1 MDDGTTDTMRVRFPA
16 NPDYGRIG
24 RVAVAGL
31 ALRLGVDVQRVE
43 NLRLAVDASV
53 AALQGPGDIEIHIHW
68 SPGQLNLDIDN
79 DGVNIGPAA
88 AASLG
93 ETLGELVDQHE
104 LTGQGVTLRLESSDS

>member
-43 NLRLAVDASV
+43 NLRLAVDAAV
-53 AALQGPGDIEIHIHW
+53 AALQGPGDIQIDIHW
-68 SPGQLNLDIDN
+68 SPGELHLEIDN
-79 DGVNIGPAA
+79 EAVSIDPVAGATLSQ
-88 AASLG
+88 SLDD
-93 ETLGELVDQHE
+93 LVDQHE
-104 LTGQGVTLRLESSDS
+104 LTALGVALRLESAGS

>member
-43 NLRLAVDASV
+43 NLRLAVDAAV
-53 AALQGPGDIEIHIHW
+53 AALQGPGDIEIDIRW
-68 SPGQLNLDIDN
+68 SPGELALTVDN
-79 DGVNIGPAA
+79 AA
-88 AASLG
+88 VTVDPGLSTALG
-93 ETLGELVDQHE
+93 ETLEPLVDQHS
-104 LTGQGVTLRLESSDS
+104 LSGQGITLRLESLEG